1 VARARK
7 ARLLMEEDMLD
18 DFLFWIE
25 KNWSPC
31 GWQAFLGEKGQ
42 SREAAV
48 GRIYM
53 LYTLAEHI
61 LPNSPSS
68 SQGESIFG
76 PSGSFSPCLHIY
88 DTRSRACL
96 STGLGLSRWKSIGP
110 RRVNPDLD
118 GRGGGLGSMRCT
130 VRLSVESLVMTRSLR
145 CLRHGVVLD

>member
-1 VARARK
+1 VATEAKPVARARK

-53 LYTLAEHI
+53 LYTLAE
-61 LPNSPSS
+61 P
-68 SQGESIFG
+68 IFSKLTFVVAG
-76 PSGSFSPCLHIY
+76 
-88 DTRSRACL
+88 RN
-96 STGLGLSRWKSIGP
+96 GP
-110 RRVNPDLD
+110 RAKRQ
-118 GRGGGLGSMRCT
+118 
-130 VRLSVESLVMTRSLR
+130 VRTHVFI
-145 CLRHGVVLD
+145 